1 MSEILFR
8 KRKKEISFDTSPSQT
23 KEKPSFENSR
33 HAPFLLF
40 SLKTNNRHLSQKQM
54 KITLVGAPF
63 PPKRGAPTL
72 QQRKNPTSSWGLQ
85 QVSLEPEPELEPVL
99 LQALVEPEPQQ
110 ASSPLWVLVSV
121 PPWPCTQSRLR
132 QY

>member
-1 MSEILFR
+1 MSEILLR
-8 KRKKEISFDTSPSQT
+8 KTKKEISFDTSSSQT
-23 KEKPSFENSR
+23 KAKPSFENSR
-33 HAPFLLF
+33 HAPFLFF

-63 PPKRGAPTL
+63 PSKRGAPTL

-85 QVSLEPEPELEPVL
+85 QVSLEPELEPVL
-99 LQALVEPEPQQ
+99 LQALVEQEPQQ

-121 PPWPCTQSRLR
+121 PPWPCIQSRLR